1 MSNTLNKGWGPSGAG
16 LSATAQDQHPGQNSW
31 LPSSLFSSNIPS
43 LSLAILLEEAPYL
56 QGQEGGLNQ
65 ERVPIAFVNN
75 WIIHEHML
83 QF

>member
-1 MSNTLNKGWGPSGAG
+1 M
-16 LSATAQDQHPGQNSW
+16 
-31 LPSSLFSSNIPS
+31 
-43 LSLAILLEEAPYL
+43 LLEEAPYL

-83 QF
+83 QFWTRGLLHLLWRETHEKKHFYFL